1 VTAVNRDLIEQYA
14 RGGAKLAEALRGL
27 SKPELNARPIP
38 GTWSIQQIVIHLMD
52 SDLIASDRMK
62 RVIAEENPTIIGF
75 DETKFAEKL
84 LYDEQS
90 LEEAVTIFTLN
101 RRNTAK
107 ILRGQPDSAYQRKGT
122 HNERGPVTL
131 LQLLETY
138 TQHLEHHL
146 QFILKKRAIL
156 GKPLR

>member
-1 VTAVNRDLIEQYA
+1 MNITAAIDRFA
-14 RGGAKLAEALRGL
+14 AGAEIPGKGIKGL
-27 SKPELNARPIP
+27 SRQDLLAFPVP

-75 DETKFAEKL
+75 DETKFVEKL
-84 LYDEQS
+84 LYHEQS
-90 LEEAVTIFTLN
+90 VEEAVTIFSLN
-101 RRNTAK
+101 RKNVAK
-107 ILRGQPDSAYQRKGT
+107 VLRGLPDSAYQRKGT
-122 HNERGPVTL
+122 HNEVGVLTL
-131 LQLLETY
+131 EQLLETY
-138 TQHLEHHL
+138 VKHLEHHL